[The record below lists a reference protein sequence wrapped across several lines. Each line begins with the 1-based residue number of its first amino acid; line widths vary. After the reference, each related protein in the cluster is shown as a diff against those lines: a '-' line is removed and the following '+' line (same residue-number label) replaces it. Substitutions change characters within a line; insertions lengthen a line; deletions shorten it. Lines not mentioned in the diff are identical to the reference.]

1 MEGAAMEEE
10 YYADRARL
18 QHLLQAKP
26 QASVRELMADTQ
38 RSETWVKKWRR
49 RLRAAEPGDTAVLEG
64 LSRRRHVPPWSPDEV
79 VVAKI
84 LNLRDTLPTT
94 LGRVAGAKPIL
105 YHLHRDTALWA
116 LHTLPYGEST
126 IKRILR
132 EHGRIVQRS
141 GRPSVPVKRP
151 APMARWEVDFAYDA
165 PREAEENGTET
176 ASLETLHVVDAGTS
190 ILVDIQPRRGFCNEK
205 AIEALVVVFQ
215 EHGLPPTLTFDRDP
229 RFVGGSQR
237 LDLPAAW
244 VRFVLCLGV
253 TPDICPP
260 RRPDLKP
267 FVEREIGS
275 YKREFGAHCPTDQAR
290 EQPETYQ
297 AYCRFYNE
305 ERPHQGD
312 VCGNRPPKVAFP
324 ELPTLPTLPNT
335 VDPDA
340 WLKAYQGK
348 VFTRRLSTTGS
359 IQLGNDSY
367 YVKRA
372 LARQTVTIQVDATEQ
387 TFLVRQAGHL
397 LKRLPIKGL
406 YRERLPFWTYYDLI
420 RQEARREWRR
430 HLLHQRTRR

>member
-1 MEGAAMEEE
+1 MEEE
-10 YYADRARL
+10 YYADRAHL
-18 QHLLQAKP
+18 QQLLQTKP
-26 QASVRELMADTQ
+26 EASVRELMDRPQ

-49 RLRAAEPGDTAVLEG
+49 RLRAAPPGDTAVLEG
-64 LSRRRHVPPWSPDEV
+64 LSRRRRVLPWSPDEV
-79 VVAKI
+79 VVEKI
-84 LNLRDTLPTT
+84 LHLRDTLPTT

-105 YHLHRDTALWA
+105 YHWHQDTALWA

-132 EHGRIVQRS
+132 EHGRIAQR
-141 GRPSVPVKRP
+141 RERQHQPVERP

-165 PREAEENGTET
+165 PRETEASGTET
-176 ASLETLHVVDAGTS
+176 APLETLHVVDAGTS
-190 ILVDIQPRRGFCNEK
+190 ILIDIQPRRGFGTAS
-205 AIEALVVVFQ
+205 AIEALVDVFQ
-215 EHGLPPTLTFDRDP
+215 QYGLPPTLTFDRDP

-244 VRFVLCLGV
+244 LRFVLCLGV

-275 YKREFGAHCPTDQAR
+275 YKREFPAHCPTDPAR

-305 ERPHQGD
+305 QRPHQGD

-324 ELPTLPTLPNT
+324 ELPTLPSLPST

-340 WLKAYQGK
+340 WLKAYHGK
-348 VFTRRLSTTGS
+348 VFTRRIAATGH

-372 LARQTVTIQVDATEQ
+372 LARQTVTVQVDALEQ
-387 TFLVRQAGHL
+387 TFLVRQAGQL

-406 YRERLPFWTYYDLI
+406 YREVLPFWTYFDRI
-420 RQEARREWRR
+420 RLEARREQRR
-430 HLLHQRTRR
+430 QAFRQRRRR